1 MSALLDRCPI
11 VPVVVLDDAAAAV
24 PLGTALLAG
33 GVDVVEVT
41 LRTPAAVAALRA
53 MAAELPDLHVGA
65 GTVLTPAQVDEVVDA
80 GARFVVSPGLSGP
93 VLDRAAERGV
103 TALPGVA
110 TASELTAAVVRGI
123 TDVKLFPA
131 GVLGGPAMVRALSG
145 PFPQVRF
152 LPSGGVGPDNLR
164 DYLALPAVPAVSG
177 SWMVA
182 PELLAEGRFD
192 EVTRRCAAAVA
203 AATAD

>member
-1 MSALLDRCPI
+1 MSLLDRCPI
-11 VPVVVLDDAAAAV
+11 VPVVVLDDAEDAV
-24 PLGTALLAG
+24 PLGAALLAG
-33 GVDVVEVT
+33 GVTVVEVA
-41 LRTPAAVAALRA
+41 LRTPAAGAALRA

-103 TALPGVA
+103 DALPGVA

-131 GVLGGPAMVRALSG
+131 GVLGGVAMVRALSG

-152 LPSGGVGPDNLR
+152 LPSGGVSPENVAE
-164 DYLALPAVPAVSG
+164 YLALSAVPAVSG

-182 PELLAEGRFD
+182 QALVAGGRFD
-192 EVTRRCAAAVA
+192 EISVLCAEALRCAGC
-203 AATAD
+203 

>member
-1 MSALLDRCPI
+1 MSLLDRCPI
-11 VPVVVLDDAAAAV
+11 VPVVVLDDAEDAV
-24 PLGTALLAG
+24 PLGAALLAG
-33 GVDVVEVT
+33 GVTVVEVT

-103 TALPGVA
+103 DALPGVA

-131 GVLGGPAMVRALSG
+131 GVLGGVAMVRALSG

-152 LPSGGVGPDNLR
+152 LPSGGVSPENVAE
-164 DYLALPAVPAVSG
+164 YLALSAVPAVSG

-182 PELLAEGRFD
+182 QALVAGGRFD
-192 EVTRRCAAAVA
+192 EISVLCAEALRCAGC
-203 AATAD
+203 